1 MNQFSDIKQELQN
14 LITKGKELHKKL
26 SDYEEDKE
34 SFFEFIIGYE
44 GWYSKALAVV
54 TQLIPNRVEDF
65 SLLYSNSKRKEL
77 MYSTYT
83 ISDALRIVANKSK
96 NYNPLTAV
104 TSFMRQIEILKACE
118 ETFDSKLYNLKG
130 LLQADVFDSEIDSA
144 KHLKKKGFYRAA
156 GAICGVVMEK
166 HFSEVCKNRGIV
178 IKKKNP
184 TIADYNDA
192 LKEDAYDIPEWRRI
206 QRLGDIRN
214 LCDHSKD
221 REPTADEIEDLIS
234 GTEKVI
240 KTIF

>member
-1 MNQFSDIKQELQN
+1 MNEYSDIK
-14 LITKGKELHKKL
+14 KELKKL
-26 SDYEEDKE
+26 ISKGNELYKALGMYKEDRTN
-34 SFFEFIIGYE
+34 FFDFVSGYE
-44 GWYSKALAVV
+44 GWYSKALSIVK
-54 TQLIPNRVEDF
+54 QLLPDRVEDF
-65 SLLYSNSKRKEL
+65 IILYTNNKRKEL
-77 MYSTYT
+77 CYSTYT
-83 ISDALRIVANKSK
+83 ISDALRMVEKGNCTPFVAI
-96 NYNPLTAV
+96 

-118 ETFDSKLYNLKG
+118 DTFDSKLYNLKV

-156 GAICGVVMEK
+156 GAICGVVIEK

-178 IKKKNP
+178 IKKKSP

-192 LKEDAYDIPEWRRI
+192 LRDIVYDIVEWRKI

-221 REPTADEIEDLIS
+221 REPTLDEIEDLIS